1 MDTEKILM
9 DLADLQDGI
18 HYHFRQVKLLLHA
31 LTHSSYANEQ
41 QLSSNERLE
50 FLGDAVLEL
59 SVSQELFRRFPDAA
73 EGELTRMRARLVNEP
88 ALADLARTLNLGQY
102 IMLGKGET
110 SQGGA
115 DRDSV
120 LSDTME
126 AIFGAVYLE
135 AGFEQAQQVILHLYR
150 HCWPETDRVV
160 RPKDNKSKLQEITQ
174 REDKSRPTY
183 RLERST
189 GPEHAKEYVVSVTLP
204 SGQVLE
210 AQASSV
216 KKAEQQVAAAALKFL
231 LEAAPETES

>member
-1 MDTEKILM
+1 MDTENILM

-41 QLSSNERLE
+41 QVDSNERLE

-59 SVSQELFRRFPDAA
+59 SISQELFRRFPEAA

-88 ALADLARTLNLGQY
+88 ALAGLARQLDLGQY
-102 IMLGKGET
+102 ILLGKGEAC
-110 SQGGA
+110 QGGA
-115 DRDSV
+115 DRNSV

-135 AGFEQAQQVILHLYR
+135 AGFEQARQVILHVYR
-150 HCWPETDRVV
+150 NSWPATDRVV
-160 RPKDNKSKLQEITQ
+160 RPKDNKSRLQEITQ

-204 SGQVLE
+204 SGEVLE
-210 AQASSV
+210 AQSTSV
-216 KKAEQQVAAAALKFL
+216 KKAEQMAAAEALAY
-231 LEAAPETES
+231 LEARTPGQ